1 MQAFKTKLI
10 QLCRNYLQEKITALQ
25 AMIGELTE
33 SANSDTK
40 STVGD
45 KHETS
50 RAMVQLEQEKLGQ
63 QLKDAELQLLEFDK
77 LNFTKAV
84 STVGQSSLVETN
96 RGLFFIAASIGK
108 LELDG
113 RQVFVI
119 SHKSPLALALNGA
132 KIQDELSFNSVSYQI
147 NRID

>member
-1 MQAFKTKLI
+1 
-10 QLCRNYLQEKITALQ
+10 
-25 AMIGELTE
+25 MILELTE

-77 LNFTKAV
+77 LNFKKAAAI
-84 STVGQSSLVETN
+84 VGKSGLIETD
-96 RGLFFIAASIGK
+96 RGLFFIATSIGK
-108 LELDG
+108 LELDSKT
-113 RQVFVI
+113 VFVI
-119 SHKSPLALALNGA
+119 SPKSPLAIAMNGA
-132 KIQDELSFNSVSYQI
+132 KANDEINFNAIRYRI